1 MRDNVRLAQAYKGL
15 QTVPTPETAAEQI
28 ALTLG
33 ARESFKILDVVHNT
47 IDDIEAEL
55 MGMGEHAYF
64 WFDTGPGAK
73 PPDPAALDVAVETF
87 DAIYAQTIDI
97 FGPEANPGIDGDA
110 RLHIVH
116 ASPIALCG
124 VTEDSLDNCATIGL
138 VNSTDLLPVEVDG
151 RSNEREMFVM
161 NQQVFGGDYYLS
173 VLAHE
178 FRHMI
183 EDNYDPADWDWEKEG
198 SATLAAQLSGFPS
211 GGPQRG
217 NQFLQNPDQQ
227 LNSWSQENRAAHY
240 GQGYLLN
247 RYLYDRF
254 GASFYRAF
262 AVSPA
267 TGLNAI
273 DAVAVEQGL
282 DISGV
287 QVWLDWLAALA
298 VHPNPKTPDRFQ
310 FENSGVNT
318 AAAVSI
324 DDLPVHFDTTVNQF
338 AADYYLLPEQ
348 PATLIFEGAPQASL
362 LGAEPASGAYFWYA
376 QRANGSNPRLTR
388 ALDLRDVT
396 AATLQY
402 QVYADI
408 EQGYDFAYVAVSTD
422 NGRSWQPLVA
432 ENMQGLDPAH
442 NPSGG
447 ALAPRFYSGQN
458 PQWVQESIDLGSY
471 AGQEIL
477 LRFEYVTDPILTY
490 GGFALDDV
498 AVPEIGFFDGA
509 EDEQPGWLAE
519 GFLRATEA
527 LPQSWHLQL
536 ITYEGDVP
544 QVTQHML
551 NGAEGLTLTVAG
563 SAKGGNGRC

>member
-1 MRDNVRLAQAYKGL
+1 MDKLVQRSIFVILTSLVLFVGCQGAPQVIDEVADPAEIAVTEMAMAVPPTPPPTNSPMPLPTQTAVPSAIPTVSPTPAPEQIVAEALRRSAPPVRDNVRLAQAYKGL

-73 PPDPAALDVAVETF
+73 PPDPAALEVAVETF

-124 VTEDSLDNCATIGL
+124 VTEDSLDNCGTIGL

-227 LNSWSQENRAAHY
+227 LNSCSKKTARRIMARAICSTGIFTTASAHLSIAP
-240 GQGYLLN
+240 LLSV
-247 RYLYDRF
+247 R
-254 GASFYRAF
+254 
-262 AVSPA
+262 
-267 TGLNAI
+267 
-273 DAVAVEQGL
+273 
-282 DISGV
+282 
-287 QVWLDWLAALA
+287 
-298 VHPNPKTPDRFQ
+298 
-310 FENSGVNT
+310 
-318 AAAVSI
+318 
-324 DDLPVHFDTTVNQF
+324 
-338 AADYYLLPEQ
+338 
-348 PATLIFEGAPQASL
+348 
-362 LGAEPASGAYFWYA
+362 
-376 QRANGSNPRLTR
+376 
-388 ALDLRDVT
+388 
-396 AATLQY
+396 
-402 QVYADI
+402 
-408 EQGYDFAYVAVSTD
+408 
-422 NGRSWQPLVA
+422 
-432 ENMQGLDPAH
+432 
-442 NPSGG
+442 
-447 ALAPRFYSGQN
+447 
-458 PQWVQESIDLGSY
+458 
-471 AGQEIL
+471 
-477 LRFEYVTDPILTY
+477 
-490 GGFALDDV
+490 
-498 AVPEIGFFDGA
+498 
-509 EDEQPGWLAE
+509 
-519 GFLRATEA
+519 LRA
-527 LPQSWHLQL
+527 
-536 ITYEGDVP
+536 
-544 QVTQHML
+544 
-551 NGAEGLTLTVAG
+551 
-563 SAKGGNGRC
+563 